1 MNLKMIEMEKHYL
14 NSPAINEEYNNLMD
28 YQGVLT
34 YLRDLEARGIHPG
47 LENTRQ
53 LLKHFPQI
61 YRDFEFYSP
70 RICVI
75 QVAGT
80 NGKGSTA
87 YFLASILQTAGYKVG
102 LFTSPHLH
110 DIRERISINKQWISP
125 GDFSTGFWSI
135 KSLAEDLLKRGLISF
150 MPSFFECMFLIA
162 VHYFSRGKVDF
173 VILEVGLGGRWDA
186 TSAIKPEVTAITTI
200 ARDHTNILGKKLG
213 EIAGEKAGIIKK
225 GVPVICGCKVG
236 SIAHRVIKNRATQA
250 RAPFFNVIDSKNHL
264 EIHDNHCY
272 QCSYTTESDDYTFD
286 VRLNGVHQTFN
297 AAAAIK
303 VIQVLSNNNKS
314 VYVSKTSI
322 YDGISDTFVP
332 ARIETLYTSPRVI
345 LDGSH
350 NIQSTTALM
359 HFLKEKR
366 KNHLTL
372 VFGVLADKNYQGMIA
387 RLLPYIHSVILTEP
401 VSKRA
406 LPAEK
411 MLKLFK
417 DKMVLVRRNPGE
429 AYRCARQFKDEIL
442 ITGSFY
448 LVGAMRRIIL
458 AGG

>member
-1 MNLKMIEMEKHYL
+1 MKERDKNYR
-14 NSPAINEEYNNLMD
+14 NSQAINEQYKNPMD
-28 YQGVLT
+28 YQEVLT
-34 YLRDLEARGIHPG
+34 YLKDIEARGIHPG

-53 LLKHFPQI
+53 LLKHFPHF
-61 YRDFEFYSP
+61 YKDFEIDLP
-70 RICVI
+70 QTCVI

-87 YFLASILQTAGYKVG
+87 YFLASILQEAGYKVG

-125 GDFSTGFWSI
+125 GDFSTGLWSI
-135 KSLAEDLLKRGLISF
+135 KGLAEDLLKRELISH
-150 MPSFFECMFLIA
+150 MPSFFEYMFLTAI
-162 VHYFSRGKVDF
+162 HYFFREKVNI

-186 TSAIKPEVTAITTI
+186 TSAITPEVTAITTI
-200 ARDHTNILGKKLG
+200 ARDHTTVLGKRLG

-225 GVPVICGCKVG
+225 GVPVVCGCKVD

-250 RAPFFNVIDSKNHL
+250 QAPFFNVIDSKNHL
-264 EIHDNHCY
+264 EIRDNHSY
-272 QCSYTTESDDYTFD
+272 QCSYTTGSGDYTFD

-297 AAAAIK
+297 AAVAIK
-303 VIQVLSNNNKS
+303 VIQVLSNKNKS

-322 YDGISDTFVP
+322 CDGISDTFVP
-332 ARIETLYTSPRVI
+332 ARIETLDTSPRVI

-350 NIQSTTALM
+350 NVQSTAALA
-359 HFLKEKR
+359 HFLKEKK

-372 VFGVLADKNYQGMIA
+372 VFGVLADKNYRRMIA
-387 RLLPYIHSVILTEP
+387 LLLPYIHSVILTEP

-406 LPAEK
+406 LPAHK

-417 DKMVLVRRNPGE
+417 DKVVLVRKNLGE
-429 AYRCARQFKDEIL
+429 AYRTSRQFKGDIL

-448 LVGAMRRIIL
+448 LVGAMRKIIL